1 MLCRLVLRLYMLV
14 IPNQVRGKALGGGN
28 VAGSNG
34 KPCRTNGQRGHDCRC
49 FGGPAKGAKGTLDK
63 SVAGSIHHQ
72 YIALYTFSTL
82 CFFRCC
88 CRIQSFHAEL
98 HQYKHQI
105 EVFSQLTQKLIKVY
119 PTDDTS
125 RIKRMTESVNL
136 R

>member
-1 MLCRLVLRLYMLV
+1 MLCRFVLRLYMLV
-14 IPNQVRGKALGGGN
+14 IPNQVRGEALGGGN

-72 YIALYTFSTL
+72 YIALYKFLTL

-88 CRIQSFHAEL
+88 CRIHIVLPCRTPPVQASNRCIQPADAKT
-98 HQYKHQI
+98 HQGVSNGRYVAHQ
-105 EVFSQLTQKLIKVY
+105 
-119 PTDDTS
+119 TDD
-125 RIKRMTESVNL
+125 RIG
-136 R
+136 